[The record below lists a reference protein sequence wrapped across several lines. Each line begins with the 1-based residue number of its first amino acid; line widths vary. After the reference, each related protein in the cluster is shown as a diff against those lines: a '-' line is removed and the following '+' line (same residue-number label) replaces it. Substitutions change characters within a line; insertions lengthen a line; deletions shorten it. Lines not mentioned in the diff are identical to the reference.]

1 MNIDADRDMLSI
13 ALPHH
18 IETPRLLMR
27 SYQLADASVLTEM
40 FIRERDRLRDD
51 FPSRA
56 SLTTEAEVETFI
68 IQTMRQWRAR
78 TAVYFSLWT
87 KTSPTFVGE
96 VGMKEIVWTI
106 PKADLSYFLT
116 KEEEGK
122 GLATE
127 AVRALVG
134 LAFETLHMNKLQ
146 IRCAV
151 ENVRSQ
157 RVAERCGFLREG
169 VLRSDAIRADGK
181 TLVDLV
187 YYGITPQD
195 VASRPP
201 SSHD

>member
-1 MNIDADRDMLSI
+1 MNASAGRDILSI
-13 ALPHH
+13 AIPHQ

-27 SYQLADASVLTEM
+27 TYQLPDASVLTEI
-40 FIRERDRLRDD
+40 FRKERDRLRDD

-56 SLTTEAEVETFI
+56 SLVTEAEVETFFFY
-68 IQTMRQWRAR
+68 TMRQWRAR

-87 KTSPTFVGE
+87 KVSPTYVGE
-96 VGMKEIVWTI
+96 VGIKEIVWTI

-116 KEEEGK
+116 KEAEGK

-127 AVRALVG
+127 AVRALVH
-134 LAFETLHMNKLQ
+134 LAFDALHIHKLQ

-169 VLRSDAIRADGK
+169 VLRSDAVRADGK

-187 YYGITPQD
+187 YYGMTHQD
-195 VASRPP
+195 FSSRAS
-201 SSHD
+201 SSHE